1 MALNWK
7 MDKEKNIFGAL
18 LRDARKKN
26 GLSQRDVAIK
36 AGQNVRSIQKI
47 ESGEREPRVFLA
59 VRLAMASG
67 MEPGEFF
74 AALADAMQ
82 EAE

>member
-1 MALNWK
+1 MAFNET
-7 MDKEKNIFGAL
+7 MDKEKKTFGAL
-18 LRDARKKN
+18 LRNARKKN

-47 ESGEREPRVFLA
+47 ENGEREPRVFLA
-59 VRLAMASG
+59 VRLAVASG

-74 AALADAMQ
+74 TALAGEMK

>member
-1 MALNWK
+1 
-7 MDKEKNIFGAL
+7 MDKENNFFGTL

-47 ESGEREPRVFLA
+47 ENGEREPRVFLA
-59 VRLAMASG
+59 VRLAAAAG
-67 MEPGEFF
+67 MEPGDFF
-74 AALADAMQ
+74 AALAGVMKKTG
-82 EAE
+82 